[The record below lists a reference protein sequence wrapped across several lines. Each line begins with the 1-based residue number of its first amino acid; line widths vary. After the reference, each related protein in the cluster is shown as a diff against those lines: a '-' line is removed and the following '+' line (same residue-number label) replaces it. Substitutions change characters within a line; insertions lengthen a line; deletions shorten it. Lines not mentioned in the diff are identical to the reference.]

1 MVKIFTRYFVIALLF
16 LNYSG
21 FGQSSDD
28 SNLYLKNGV
37 IKADSSVW
45 IHPEQAQRLLAGS
58 RRTEPMLSILRLNKS
73 LSTIEIENLK
83 DAGIYVQRYLP
94 NKACVALISD
104 EKSELGALSPYG
116 FSGLLEITSEMKVAP
131 R

>member
-37 IKADSSVW
+37 IKADSSVCSR
-45 IHPEQAQRLLAGS
+45 PEQAQRLLAGS

-73 LSTIEIENLK
+73 LSTIDIENLN
-83 DAGIYVQRYLP
+83 DSGIYVQGYLP
-94 NKACVALISD
+94 NKAWVALIS
-104 EKSELGALSPYG
+104 EQ
-116 FSGLLEITSEMKVAP
+116 
-131 R
+131 